1 MKQESE
7 NRNTSF
13 PYLYRK
19 PNNIIMTSIKIVS
32 ALYNVNRDEIEILQY
47 SYAKIYIYSIY
58 ILLYIIF
65 FVILTILGF
74 SKFQIP
80 NFLYK

>member
-7 NRNTSF
+7 NRNRSF

-19 PNNIIMTSIKIVS
+19 PDNIKMTSIKIVS

-47 SYAKIYIYSIY
+47 SYAKIYIHN
-58 ILLYIIF
+58 F
-65 FVILTILGF
+65 FCNFNHPGF
-74 SKFQIP
+74 LQIP
-80 NFLYK
+80 N